1 MRIMIVNN
9 DKYKKFLLILSTF
22 GLFLNFTYANSFKYN
37 SASIHMTGYQK
48 ISSDYREII
57 ISNKDV
63 KNETLNNNEKAINV
77 AKQFAPANIEEIVS
91 ENLNDEMGV
100 LSIVKVYL
108 EFSDELQDED
118 YDNATKNANNAI
130 NSENILIK
138 YL

>member
-1 MRIMIVNN
+1 
-9 DKYKKFLLILSTF
+9 
-22 GLFLNFTYANSFKYN
+22 
-37 SASIHMTGYQK
+37 
-48 ISSDYREII
+48 
-57 ISNKDV
+57 
-63 KNETLNNNEKAINV
+63 
-77 AKQFAPANIEEIVS
+77 
-91 ENLNDEMGV
+91 MGV